1 MSTPA
6 WNAKCRLREEV
17 RSGTL
22 RLAEFAAD
30 LNAVRT
36 GEAPQVYRAGDEFF
50 SRTYPTYNLKRLVR
64 DCLLRLGGQ
73 GGVPVI
79 RFDVSYGGGKT
90 HTLITLLHLAERGLD
105 LGAHPTVREFVQ
117 FAGVEQPPKARVA
130 LLPFDKFD
138 VHEGLLVY
146 GPDGG
151 TRRVK
156 TPWGALAYQLA
167 GDAGF
172 ARVKA
177 HEEGYDAPA
186 EPLLVDLLREPE
198 KQGLGT
204 LILLD
209 EAVWYYRAAVNH
221 DARRLG
227 ILKDF
232 FHSLIQAVVK
242 VKRCSLVATLIA
254 SAVEARDATGALV
267 LQALEDEFRR
277 YEENFEPVAK
287 EDLAEI
293 LRRRLF
299 EAVAP
304 EAERRSVIDAVMAK
318 MQQLP
323 LRDAQKSQQAYE
335 RLLKSYPFHPDL
347 LGVLYEKWKQFEGFQ
362 NARGMLR
369 VLALAT
375 RAAEASDSSP
385 LLGAAALLGKPGEL
399 SDALIEL
406 IDKCK
411 GEADWAKILVGELDK
426 AQEVQ
431 GEFPSLKAREIEQ
444 AVVSTFLHS
453 QPRGQRAEPSDLH
466 VLLAH
471 AKLDVASLTEGLSK
485 WRERSW
491 FLSEEPG
498 VWRLG
503 TQPNLT
509 HMHVRAI
516 EKITAKPTAID
527 DEMRARIR
535 AARLAE
541 VDEGVVPHN
550 LPDAPRDVGDT
561 PELHFVVLAPS
572 CAADPGKPP
581 APNVEAYF
589 NITSGPG
596 NRRTYRNAVIAV
608 APDRARLAGLRERV
622 LGWLAWKEVEDGDDA
637 KMMSDM
643 QKKELVRR
651 RKDSEDGLPDAVRAT
666 YSVLLAVDEQGAIES
681 KFLAP
686 GSVTLFERAKQA
698 LIEDERLLATSLD
711 PELFL
716 PGSYLELW
724 SEGEKSKRAKE
735 LITAFAQFPRLP
747 RLLNPGVLQASLARG
762 VREGKIV
769 LQIPRGDGS
778 MRTLWRVDPPVEDL
792 SRPEA
797 EVVPVAFAALHEL
810 QPDLLLPDRC
820 EGLWLADSAPLSLER
835 IEGFFDGVHAPQV
848 SSPEVF
854 DKAVRAAVQRGMLM
868 ARCDGKVFLRQAL
881 PEGPLPHD
889 MELLVPPPPVRG
901 ADLGP
906 KELAEA
912 WSDSQAG
919 LAAIAKAISTRR
931 GHSVPWVLLRD
942 AVSEALGARLFEV
955 VDDGTW
961 PCGPDDME
969 RVRFR
974 IVEIVEINPAE
985 LVSSAIKEVWSNPSP
1000 TVGKLRAKLEETK
1013 GRRLPDDV
1021 FRKAVEAALAR
1032 GLFALADPTKPLP
1045 SGKGIADVRVRMPKA
1060 SLFAE
1065 AQLSAQQLQDFAA
1078 IVPEMK
1084 RAAAELDFSF
1094 RVTVT
1099 AEGERPSD
1107 DLVAELNKILA
1118 TVTEKWRLE

>member
-36 GEAPQVYRAGDEFF
+36 GEAPTVYREANAFF

-105 LGAHPTVREFVQ
+105 LQDHPTVKEFVQ
-117 FAGVEQPPKARVA
+117 FAGIEKAPKARVA

-177 HEEGYDAPA
+177 HEEGYDPPA
-186 EPLLVDLLREPE
+186 DPVIVDLLREPE

-227 ILKDF
+227 TLKDF

-242 VKRCSLVATLIA
+242 VNRCSLVATLIA
-254 SAVEARDATGALV
+254 SAVESRDATGALV

-299 EAVAP
+299 ETVPP
-304 EAERRSVIDAVMAK
+304 EDDRRSVIDAVMAK

-323 LRDAQKSQQAYE
+323 LREAQKNQQAYE
-335 RLLKSYPFHPDL
+335 RLLRAYPFHPDL
-347 LGVLYEKWKQFEGFQ
+347 LNVLYEKWKQFEGFQ

-375 RAAEASDSSP
+375 RVAESSDTSP
-385 LLGAAALLGKPGEL
+385 LIGPAALLGKETEL
-399 SDALIEL
+399 TDAMVEL

-411 GEADWAKILVGELDK
+411 SEADWAKILVGELDK
-426 AQEVQ
+426 AREIQA
-431 GEFPSLKAREIEQ
+431 EFPSLKNREVEQ
-444 AVVSTFLHS
+444 AVVATFLHS
-453 QPRGQRAEPSDLH
+453 QPRGQKAEPSDLH

-471 AKLDVASLTEGLSK
+471 AKLDVASLTEGLAK

-516 EKITAKPTAID
+516 EKIASKPTQVD
-527 DEMRARIR
+527 DELRSRIR

-541 VDEGVVPHN
+541 VEPGVTPHN
-550 LPDAPRDVGDT
+550 LPDSPRDVGDT

-572 CAADPGKPP
+572 CAADPGKPVP
-581 APNVEAYF
+581 PNVEAYF
-589 NITSGPG
+589 NTTSGPG
-596 NRRTYRNAVIAV
+596 NPRTYRNAVIAV
-608 APDRARLAGLRERV
+608 APDRARLAGLRQRV
-622 LGWLAWKEVEDGDDA
+622 LHWMAWKEVESGDDA
-637 KMMSDM
+637 KMISDL
-643 QKKELVRR
+643 QRKELARR
-651 RKDSEDGLPDAVRAT
+651 RKEAEDGLPDAVRAT
-666 YSVLLAVDEQGAIES
+666 YSVLLAVDEQGSIES

-686 GSVTLFERAKQA
+686 GSGSLFERAKQA
-698 LIEDERLLATSLD
+698 LIDDERLLATSLD

-724 SEGEKSKRAKE
+724 SEGEKAKRAKDFVA
-735 LITAFAQFPRLP
+735 AFAQFPRLP
-747 RLLNPGVLQASLARG
+747 RLLGPGVLQASLARG

-778 MRTLWRVDPPVEDL
+778 IRTLWRVEPSPDDL
-792 SRPEA
+792 SRPET
-797 EVVPVAFAALHEL
+797 EVVPVAHGALHEV
-810 QPDLLLPDRC
+810 QPELLLPERC
-820 EGLWLADSAPLSLER
+820 EGLWLADSAPLKLDR
-835 IEGFFDGVHAPQV
+835 LLGFFDGTHAPRV
-848 SSPEVF
+848 ASPEVL
-854 DKAVRAAVQRGMLM
+854 DKAVRACVQRGMLM
-868 ARCDGKVFLRQAL
+868 ARSDGNVFLRQTL
-881 PEGPLPHD
+881 PEGPLSRD
-889 MELLVPPPPVRG
+889 LELLVPPPPVHG
-901 ADLGP
+901 SDLGP
-906 KELAEA
+906 KEIPEA
-912 WSDSQAG
+912 WSEQSTS
-919 LAAIAKAISTRR
+919 LSHLAKAISTRR
-931 GHSVPWVLLRD
+931 GHAVPWVLLRD
-942 AVSEALGARLFEV
+942 AVSEALAARLFEV
-955 VDDGTW
+955 VEEGAW
-961 PCGPDDME
+961 PCGPEDMS
-969 RVRFR
+969 RVHFR
-974 IVEIVEINPAE
+974 IVDIVELNPAE
-985 LVSSAIKEVWSNPSP
+985 LVSSATKDVWAGPAP
-1000 TVGKLRAKLEETK
+1000 TVGKLKTSLEAAK

-1021 FRKAVEAALAR
+1021 FRTAIEGALSR

-1045 SGKGIADVRVRMPKA
+1045 TGKGLAAVRVRMPKA

-1065 AQLSAQQLQDFAA
+1065 AQLSAQQIQDFAA
-1078 IVPEMK
+1078 IVPDLK

-1094 RVTVT
+1094 RVTIT
-1099 AEGERPSD
+1099 AEGEKPSD
-1107 DLVAELNKILA
+1107 ELVEELNKLLGGVSE
-1118 TVTEKWRLE
+1118 TWRLE

>member
-1 MSTPA
+1 M
-6 WNAKCRLREEV
+6 
-17 RSGTL
+17 

-36 GEAPQVYRAGDEFF
+36 GEAPDVYRTGDEFF

-64 DCLLRLGGQ
+64 DCLQRLGGQ

-105 LGAHPTVREFVQ
+105 LSDHPTVREFVQ
-117 FAGVEQPPKARVA
+117 FAGIEQTPKARVA

-177 HEEGYDAPA
+177 HEEGYDPPA
-186 EPLLVDLLREPE
+186 EPILVDLLREPE
-198 KQGLGT
+198 KQGLGS

-209 EAVWYYRAAVNH
+209 EAVWYYRAEVNH

-227 ILKDF
+227 TLKDF

-242 VKRCSLVATLIA
+242 VDRCSLVATLIA

-299 EAVAP
+299 ESVPP

-323 LRDAQKSQQAYE
+323 LREAQKSQQAYE
-335 RLLKSYPFHPDL
+335 RLLHSYPFHPDL
-347 LGVLYEKWKQFEGFQ
+347 LNVLYEKWKQFEGFQ
-362 NARGMLR
+362 NARTMLR

-375 RAAEASDSSP
+375 RAAEESDTAP
-385 LLGAAALLGKPGEL
+385 LLGPAALLGKDVEL
-399 SDALIEL
+399 SDAMVEL
-406 IDKCK
+406 VDKCK
-411 GEADWAKILVGELDK
+411 GEADWSKILVGELDK
-426 AQEVQ
+426 AREVQ
-431 GEFPSLKAREIEQ
+431 GEFPSLKGRELEQ
-444 AVVSTFLHS
+444 AVVATFLHS
-453 QPRGQRAEPSDLH
+453 QPRGQKAEPSDLH

-471 AKLDVASLTEGLSK
+471 AKLDVASLTEGLTK
-485 WRERSW
+485 WRDRSW

-516 EKITAKPTAID
+516 EKISSKPTLID
-527 DEMRARIR
+527 DELRSRIR
-535 AARLAE
+535 GARLAD
-541 VDEGVVPHN
+541 VDAGVAPHN
-550 LPDAPRDVGDT
+550 LPDSPRDVGDT

-589 NITSGPG
+589 NDTSGPG
-596 NRRTYRNAVIAV
+596 NPRTYRNAVIAI
-608 APDRARLAGLRERV
+608 APDRSRLAGLRERV
-622 LGWLAWKEVEDGDDA
+622 LRGLAWKEVETGDDA
-637 KMMSDM
+637 KMISEL
-643 QKKELVRR
+643 QKKELARR
-651 RKDSEDGLPDAVRAT
+651 RKDTEEGLPDAVRAT
-666 YSVLLAVDEQGAIES
+666 YSVLLAINEDGAIES
-681 KFLAP
+681 KFLPP
-686 GSVTLFERAKQA
+686 GSGTLFERAKQA
-698 LIEDERLLATSLD
+698 LIDDERLLATSLD

-724 SEGEKSKRAKE
+724 SDGDKAKRAKE
-735 LITAFAQFPRLP
+735 LVTAFAQFPRLP

-778 MRTLWRVDPPVEDL
+778 MRTLWRVDPSAEDL
-792 SRPEA
+792 ARPEA

-810 QPDLLLPDRC
+810 QPDLLLPEHC
-820 EGLWLADSAPLSLER
+820 EGLWETDSAPLRLER
-835 IEGFFDGVHAPQV
+835 IEGFFDGTHAPHV
-848 SSPEVF
+848 TSPEVI
-854 DKAVRAAVQRGMLM
+854 DKAVRASVQRGMLM
-868 ARCDGKVFLRQAL
+868 ARSDGKVFLRQAI

-889 MELLVPPPPVRG
+889 LELLVPPPPVHG

-906 KELAEA
+906 KELPEA
-912 WSDSQAG
+912 WSERQAG
-919 LAAIAKAISTRR
+919 LAALAKAISTRR
-931 GHSVPWVLLRD
+931 GHSIPWVLMRD
-942 AVSEALGARLFEV
+942 AVAEALAARLFEV
-955 VDDGTW
+955 VEDGSW

-969 RVRFR
+969 RVQFR
-974 IVEIVEINPAE
+974 IVEIIELNPAE
-985 LVSSAIKEVWSNPSP
+985 LVSTATKDVWASP
-1000 TVGKLRAKLEETK
+1000 APTIGKLKSTLETSK

-1021 FRKAVEAALAR
+1021 FRTAVEGALAR

-1045 SGKGIADVRVRMPKA
+1045 TGKTLGAVRVRMPKA

-1065 AQLSAQQLQDFAA
+1065 AQLTAQQIQDFAA
-1078 IVPEMK
+1078 VVPDLK

-1094 RVTVT
+1094 RVTLT
-1099 AEGERPSD
+1099 AEGEKPSD
-1107 DLVAELNKILA
+1107 ELVEELNKLLA
-1118 TVTEKWRLE
+1118 GVTNKWRLE

>member
-36 GEAPQVYRAGDEFF
+36 GEAPQVYRGGDEFF

-90 HTLITLLHLAERGLD
+90 HTLITLLHLAERGVD

-117 FAGVEQPPKARVA
+117 FAGVEEPPKARVA

-156 TPWGALAYQLA
+156 TPWGALAYQLG

-172 ARVKA
+172 ARIKA
-177 HEEGYDAPA
+177 HEEGYDPPA

-232 FHSLIQAVVK
+232 FHSLIQAAVK
-242 VKRCSLVATLIA
+242 VNRCSLVATLIA
-254 SAVEARDATGALV
+254 SAVEARDATGRLV

-299 EAVAP
+299 ETVPP
-304 EAERRSVIDAVMAK
+304 EPERRSVIDAVMAK

-323 LRDAQKSQQAYE
+323 LREAQKSQQSYE
-335 RLLKSYPFHPDL
+335 RLLSNYPFHPDL

-375 RAAEASDSSP
+375 KAAEAADTSP
-385 LLGAAALLGKPGEL
+385 LIGPQALLGNPAEL
-399 SDALIEL
+399 SDALVEL

-444 AVVSTFLHS
+444 AVVATFLHS

-471 AKLDVASLTEGLSK
+471 AALDVASLTEGLSK

-503 TQPNLT
+503 TQPNLN

-516 EKITAKPTAID
+516 EKISAKPTSVD
-527 DEMRARIR
+527 DEMRSRIR

-541 VDEGVVPHN
+541 VDAGVVPHN
-550 LPDAPRDVGDT
+550 LPDAPRDVADT
-561 PELHFVVLAPS
+561 PELHFVILAPS

-581 APNVEAYF
+581 APNVEDYF

-596 NRRTYRNAVIAV
+596 NHRTYRNAVVAI

-622 LGWLAWKEVEDGDDA
+622 LGWLAWKDVEEGDDV
-637 KMMSDM
+637 KMMSDL
-643 QKKELVRR
+643 QKKELIRR
-651 RKDSEDGLPDAVRAT
+651 RKESEDGLPDAVRAT
-666 YSVLLAVDEQGAIES
+666 YSVMLAVDEQGAIES
-681 KFLAP
+681 KYLAP
-686 GSVTLFERAKQA
+686 RSGTLFERAKQA
-698 LIEDERLLATSLD
+698 LIDDERLLATSLD

-724 SEGEKSKRAKE
+724 SDGETAKRAKE
-735 LITAFAQFPRLP
+735 LLTAFAQFPRLP

-762 VREGKIV
+762 VREGDIV

-778 MRTLWRVDPPVEDL
+778 MRTLWRIEPGTEDL
-792 SRPEA
+792 ARPEA
-797 EVVPVAFAALHEL
+797 EVVPAAFAVLHEL
-810 QPDLLLPDRC
+810 QPDLLMPDSC
-820 EGLWLADSAPLSLER
+820 EGLWQAESAPLRLER
-835 IEGFFDGVHAPQV
+835 LEGYFDGVHAPQV
-848 SSPEVF
+848 TSPEVI
-854 DKAVRAAVQRGMLM
+854 DKAVRASVQRGLLM
-868 ARCDGKVFLRQAL
+868 ARSNGKVFLRQAL

-889 MELLVPPPPVRG
+889 LELLVPPPPVRG

-906 KELAEA
+906 KELPEA
-912 WSDSQAG
+912 WSDGQAS
-919 LAAIAKAISTRR
+919 LSAVAKAVSTRR
-931 GHSVPWVLLRD
+931 GHAVPWVLLRD

-955 VDDGTW
+955 VEDGTW
-961 PCGPDDME
+961 PCGPDDTD
-969 RVRFR
+969 RVRLR
-974 IVEIVEINPAE
+974 IVELIEINPAE
-985 LVSSAIKEVWSNPSP
+985 LVSSATRDVWTSP
-1000 TVGKLRAKLEETK
+1000 APTIGKLKTALESAK

-1021 FRKAVEAALAR
+1021 FRAAVESALTR
-1032 GLFALADPTKPLP
+1032 GLFALVDPTKQLP
-1045 SGKGIADVRVRMPKA
+1045 AGKGIADVRVRMPKA

-1078 IVPEMK
+1078 IVPDLK
-1084 RAAAELDFSF
+1084 RAAADLDFSF
-1094 RVTVT
+1094 RITLT
-1099 AEGERPSD
+1099 AEGEKPSD
-1107 DLVAELNKILA
+1107 DLVAELNELIA
-1118 TVTEKWRLE
+1118 GVSDKWRLE